1 MHHRVALFTDTLGD
15 VNGVARFIT
24 DLARRSLDS
33 GRDLRVITSTRLA
46 APNLPNIVNLP
57 PRWARPMPRYPNL
70 ELVAPPLRRARAALR
85 QLQPQAVHVS
95 TPGPVGLAG
104 RMAARAMGLPLLGT
118 YHTDFPA
125 YVHHLFHANAAL
137 TDITTDAMR
146 WFYAPFGAVLA
157 RSRASQRLIS
167 AIGVGGSRSVALQPG
182 IEVDRFRPW
191 HSDPA
196 VWGRLGIPDAPGTV
210 RVLYCGRVSL
220 EKNLAFLT
228 QLWPR
233 VRAALQ
239 HAATPGHAG
248 GAQLVVVGDGPYLSH
263 MRAALAPHDAHFLG
277 FRHGRELSTL
287 YASSHIFVFPSTT
300 DTLGQAVMEALASG
314 LPAVVGDLGGPC
326 EVVAHGRTGL
336 VLRAPDSPHD
346 RAAQDRWAAALLGL
360 ITDRPRREAM
370 SRAAADAMTPMTIQA
385 SVDHWWR
392 LHDERIGA
400 RHSQAQR

>member
-33 GRDLRVITSTRLA
+33 GRDLRVITSTRLP
-46 APNLPNIVNLP
+46 APALPNILNLS

-85 QLQPQAVHVS
+85 QLRPNAVHVS

-104 RMAARAMGLPLLGT
+104 RWAAQALGLPLLGT

-125 YVHHLFHANAAL
+125 YVHHLFHGRAAL
-137 TDITTDAMR
+137 TDLTTDAMR
-146 WFYAPFGAVLA
+146 WFYAPFDAVLA
-157 RSRASQRLIS
+157 RSVASQRLIA
-167 AIGVGGSRSVALQPG
+167 AIGVRGPRSLALQPG
-182 IEVDRFRPW
+182 IEVDRFRPAF
-191 HSDPA
+191 SEPA
-196 VWGRLGIPDAPGTV
+196 LWTRLGIPDAPGTV

-228 QLWPR
+228 HLWPR
-233 VRAALQ
+233 VQAALARAA
-239 HAATPGHAG
+239 APGR
-248 GAQLVVVGDGPYLSH
+248 AQLVVVGDGPYLQP
-263 MRAALAPHDAHFLG
+263 MRAALSNHHAHFLG
-277 FRHGRELSTL
+277 FRHGRELSAL

-314 LPAVVGDLGGPC
+314 LPAIVGHLGGPS
-326 EVVAHGRTGL
+326 EVVEHGRTGL
-336 VLRAPDSPHD
+336 VLPAPESPHD
-346 RAAQDRWAAALLGL
+346 PAALDRWSAALVGL
-360 ITDRPRREAM
+360 IADHTRREAM
-370 SRAAADAMTPMTIQA
+370 SCAAADAMTPMTIRA

-392 LHDERIGA
+392 IHDDRVAAALRSEPA
-400 RHSQAQR
+400 